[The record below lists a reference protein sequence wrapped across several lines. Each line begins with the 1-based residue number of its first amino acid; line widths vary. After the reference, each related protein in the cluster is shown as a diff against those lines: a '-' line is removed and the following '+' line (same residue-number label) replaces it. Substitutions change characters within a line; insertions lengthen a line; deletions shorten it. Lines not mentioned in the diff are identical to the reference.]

1 MLIAPNGEGYDMKE
15 TIKDWLK
22 AHGRDREWLGQ
33 QLDSEVKTVHNWLSS
48 ARPIPEAKLA
58 LIKRLMAD
66 DEAAALRRKQQLDP
80 IAQVFSLEVDLP
92 TFRAYS
98 QAAKAQR
105 LTLEEWSIA
114 ELNSAAEQWFAQGKP
129 SPSHLFP
136 PFTGSV
142 LNEPPAKPFTD
153 FEKALILTA
162 QAVAEAQA
170 EAPASA
176 NDNPVD
182 SPHSTP
188 PDHTES
194 TAPPPDKPLPA
205 APTGPA

>member
-1 MLIAPNGEGYDMKE
+1 MTEHPINHIDH
-15 TIKDWLK
+15 IKAWLK
-22 AHGRDREWLGQ
+22 SHGRDRFWLAD
-33 QLDSEVKTVHNWLSS
+33 QLNVHKRTADNWLSAGQS
-48 ARPIPEAKLA
+48 IPEAKLA

-136 PFTGSV
+136 PFTSNV

-153 FEKALILTA
+153 FEKALILKA
-162 QAVAEAQA
+162 QAVAQAQA
-170 EAPASA
+170 AAPAASG
-176 NDNPVD
+176 DNPAD
-182 SPHSTP
+182 SQHSTP

-194 TAPPPDKPLPA
+194 TSPPPNTPLPA
-205 APTGPA
+205 APTGLA

>member
-1 MLIAPNGEGYDMKE
+1 MTEQPINHIDHIQA
-15 TIKDWLK
+15 WLK
-22 AHGRDREWLGQ
+22 SHGRDRFWLADH
-33 QLDSEVKTVHNWLSS
+33 LNVHKRTADNWLSAGQS
-48 ARPIPEAKLA
+48 IPEAKLA

-66 DEAAALRRKQQLDP
+66 DEAAELRRKQQLDP

-136 PFTGSV
+136 PFVDST
-142 LNEPPAKPFTD
+142 LNERGAAQCECAVEKPTRP
-153 FEKALILTA
+153 I
-162 QAVAEAQA
+162 AEIRDGGR
-170 EAPASA
+170 EA
-176 NDNPVD
+176 
-182 SPHSTP
+182 
-188 PDHTES
+188 
-194 TAPPPDKPLPA
+194 
-205 APTGPA
+205 

>member
-1 MLIAPNGEGYDMKE
+1 MKD

-114 ELNSAAEQWFAQGKP
+114 ELNSAAEQWFALGKP
-129 SPSHLFP
+129 SPRHLVP
-136 PFTGSV
+136 PFT
-142 LNEPPAKPFTD
+142 
-153 FEKALILTA
+153 
-162 QAVAEAQA
+162 
-170 EAPASA
+170 
-176 NDNPVD
+176 
-182 SPHSTP
+182 
-188 PDHTES
+188 ES
-194 TAPPPDKPLPA
+194 TLNNRAAAQFECAGVKPTRPI
-205 APTGPA
+205 GG

>member
-1 MLIAPNGEGYDMKE
+1 MPIAPNGEGYDMKE

-66 DEAAALRRKQQLDP
+66 DEAAELRRKQQLDP

-114 ELNSAAEQWFAQGKP
+114 ELNSAAEQWFALGKP
-129 SPSHLFP
+129 TIHHTRQAQASDSTFNECDAEQ
-136 PFTGSV
+136 PFT
-142 LNEPPAKPFTD
+142 A
-153 FEKALILTA
+153 FELDLITQA
-162 QAVAEAQA
+162 QAMVQAQAQAQA
-170 EAPASA
+170 ESQAQSHAG
-176 NDNPVD
+176 DNPAD
-182 SPHSTP
+182 SPRTNGLP
-188 PDHTES
+188 RCWAS
-194 TAPPPDKPLPA
+194 TA
-205 APTGPA
+205 

>member
-1 MLIAPNGEGYDMKE
+1 MKQ
-15 TIKDWLK
+15 TIKHWLK

-66 DEAAALRRKQQLDP
+66 DEAAVIRRKQQLDP

-136 PFTGSV
+136 PFTSNV
-142 LNEPPAKPFTD
+142 LNETPAQPFTD
-153 FEKALILTA
+153 FEKALILKA

-170 EAPASA
+170 AAPAAA

-182 SPHSTP
+182 SRHSTP

-194 TAPPPDKPLPA
+194 SEQPSEKHAPHRSSSQA
-205 APTGPA
+205 EQR